1 MDRPGYTVRS
11 SSEPRGRVRDG
22 GVVLLPE
29 PGANCVL
36 GDAEEAGVCCDRPNG
51 RSISA
56 WRILPTPV
64 VVATLEDETG
74 EIITGSIFCFS

>member
-1 MDRPGYTVRS
+1 MSYTVRS

-22 GVVLLPE
+22 GVVVLPE
-29 PGANCVL
+29 AGASCVL
-36 GDAEEAGVCCDRPNG
+36 GDADEAGVCCARPNG

-64 VVATLEDETG
+64 VVATVEDETG
-74 EIITGSIFCFS
+74 EIINASIVCFG

>member
-1 MDRPGYTVRS
+1 MGRPDYTVRS

-22 GVVLLPE
+22 GVLLLPE
-29 PGANCVL
+29 AGASCVL
-36 GDAEEAGVCCDRPNG
+36 GDADEAGVCCDRPNG

-64 VVATLEDETG
+64 VATVEDETG
-74 EIITGSIFCFS
+74 EIITATITCFG